1 MLALNKEK
9 QGKTQQKKSAVGLDR
24 PKQLRQLVVV
34 DDDELFFFFPEIIRP
49 SRHSFSFLSLNAQK

>member
-9 QGKTQQKKSAVGLDR
+9 QGKTPKKSAVGLDR
-24 PKQLRQLVVV
+24 PKQLRQLVV

-49 SRHSFSFLSLNAQK
+49 SRHSFSFLSLNTQK